1 MVHGIQTVLL
11 VGPAQDDRA
20 MYAEYLR
27 LRGVQP
33 IEADDAAA
41 ALVAAA
47 RADVIVT
54 GIHLAGN
61 LDGLELIRGLRAA
74 DVTHRKPIVV
84 LTASVLGGS
93 RLRATAAGCDGFLTK
108 PCYPDTLWAELLRV
122 TSPKAAPPQGVASPI
137 LDRRIA

>member
-1 MVHGIQTVLL
+1 MVHEIQTVLL
-11 VGPAQDDRA
+11 VGPAQDDRS

-41 ALVAAA
+41 ALAVAA
-47 RADVIVT
+47 RADAIVT

-61 LDGLELIRGLRAA
+61 LDGLELIRCLRAA
-74 DVTHRKPIVV
+74 DVTRGKPIIV

-93 RLRATAAGCDGFLTK
+93 RLRANAAGCDGFLTK

-122 TSPKAAPPQGVASPI
+122 TSLRTAPPQIPAPSM
-137 LDRRIA
+137 RTQRIA